1 MRLSKSIFYNLE
13 KLYLVLNRISDKEV
27 RVICKEIGILLESG
41 CEITKIFE
49 VIEGQSSKKVKNLLN
64 IVSNHIQKGNSIA
77 ESFQITGTF
86 SKFFISMIR
95 AGETSGNLDVIM
107 NDLSNYY
114 DKEHKLKMKI
124 INISI
129 YPIILI
135 ILSIVS
141 MIFILVFV
149 IPNFQVVFTSN
160 GIEAPL
166 ITRALIVISTIVT
179 NNLGFLMLSFILFLI
194 VTIYFFITNDK
205 IKRLINSLKFKVPF
219 IRRIN
224 QLVATTRFSRA
235 LSILISSGIQIVDAI
250 EMSASVVDNEFICER
265 LKISNNYIKKG
276 NGIGKSLNLANI
288 FPKLFISM
296 ANTGEESGKLD
307 KSLDVINKFY
317 ESELNN
323 KIEQIMK
330 FIEPILII
338 FMGLIIGIFIL
349 AMVIPMFDAVTSF

>member
-13 KLYLVLNRISDKEV
+13 KFYLVLNRISDKEV

-49 VIEGQSSKKVKNLLN
+49 IIESQSSKKVKKLLN
-64 IVSNHIQKGNSIA
+64 IVSNHIQKGNSIS

-86 SKFFISMIR
+86 SKFFISMVK
-95 AGETSGNLDVIM
+95 AGETSGNLDIIM
-107 NDLSNYY
+107 SDLSNYY
-114 DKEHKLKMKI
+114 DKEYKLKTKVVT
-124 INISI
+124 ISI

-135 ILSIVS
+135 ALSIIS
-141 MIFILVFV
+141 MIFIFIFV
-149 IPNFQVVFTSN
+149 IPNFQVVFASN
-160 GIEAPL
+160 GIEPPL
-166 ITRALIVISTIVT
+166 ITKVLMEMSTIVT
-179 NNLGFLMLSFILFLI
+179 NNLGYLTFSFILFLI
-194 VTIYFFITNDK
+194 GAIYFLITNNSV
-205 IKRLINSLKFKVPF
+205 KRLINSLKFKLPF
-219 IRRIN
+219 VRRIN

-235 LSILISSGIQIVDAI
+235 LSILISSGIQIVEAI
-250 EMSASVVDNEFICER
+250 DMSASVIDNEFIYER

-317 ESELNN
+317 ENELNN

-330 FIEPILII
+330 FIEPMLIV
-338 FMGLIIGIFIL
+338 FMGLIIGTFIL
-349 AMVIPMFDAVTSF
+349 AMVIPMFDAITSF

>member
-13 KLYLVLNRISDKEV
+13 KFYLVLNRISDKEV

-49 VIEGQSSKKVKNLLN
+49 VIESQSSKKVKKLLN
-64 IVSNHIQKGNSIA
+64 IVSNHIQKGNSIS

-86 SKFFISMIR
+86 SKFFISMVK
-95 AGETSGNLDVIM
+95 AGETSGNLDIIM
-107 NDLSNYY
+107 SDLSNYY
-114 DKEHKLKMKI
+114 DKEYKLKTKVVT
-124 INISI
+124 ISI

-135 ILSIVS
+135 ALSIIS
-141 MIFILVFV
+141 MIFIFIFV
-149 IPNFQVVFTSN
+149 IPNFQLVFASN
-160 GIEAPL
+160 GIEPPL
-166 ITRALIVISTIVT
+166 ITKVLMEMSTIVT
-179 NNLGFLMLSFILFLI
+179 NNLGYLTFSFILFLI
-194 VTIYFFITNDK
+194 GAIYFLITNNSV
-205 IKRLINSLKFKVPF
+205 KRLINSLKFKLPF
-219 IRRIN
+219 VRRIN

-235 LSILISSGIQIVDAI
+235 LSILISSGIQIVEAI
-250 EMSASVVDNEFICER
+250 DMSASVIDNEFIYER

-317 ESELNN
+317 ENELNN

-330 FIEPILII
+330 FIEPMLIV
-338 FMGLIIGIFIL
+338 FMGLIIGTFIL
-349 AMVIPMFDAVTSF
+349 AMVIPMFDAITSF

>member
-13 KLYLVLNRISDKEV
+13 KFYLILNRISDKEV

-49 VIEGQSSKKVKNLLN
+49 VIEGQSSKKVRNLLN

-77 ESFQITGTF
+77 DSFQVTGTF

-95 AGETSGNLDVIM
+95 AGETSGSLDIIM

-114 DKEHKLKMKI
+114 DKEYKLKMKI

-135 ILSIVS
+135 ALSIMS
-141 MIFILVFV
+141 MIFIFIFV
-149 IPNFQVVFTSN
+149 IPNFQVVFASN
-160 GIEAPL
+160 GIEPPL
-166 ITRALIVISTIVT
+166 ITRVLIGISTIVT
-179 NNLGFLMLSFILFLI
+179 NNIGYLMLSFLLFLI
-194 VTIYFFITNDK
+194 ATVYFLRTNDNVK
-205 IKRLINSLKFKVPF
+205 KLINSLKFKMPF
-219 IRRIN
+219 VRKIN
-224 QLVATTRFSRA
+224 QLVVTTRFSRA
-235 LSILISSGIQIVDAI
+235 LFILISSGIQIVEAI
-250 EMSASVVDNEFICER
+250 EMSASVVDNGFIYER
-265 LKISNNYIKKG
+265 LNISNNYIKKG
-276 NGIGKSLNLANI
+276 NSIGKSLNLANI

-296 ANTGEESGKLD
+296 TNTGEESGKLD

-349 AMVIPMFDAVTSF
+349 SMVIPMFDAVTSF

>member
-13 KLYLVLNRISDKEV
+13 KFYLVLNRISDKEV

-49 VIEGQSSKKVKNLLN
+49 IIESQSSKKVKKLLN
-64 IVSNHIQKGNSIA
+64 IVSNHIQKGNSIS

-86 SKFFISMIR
+86 SKFFISMVK
-95 AGETSGNLDVIM
+95 AGETSGNLDIIM
-107 NDLSNYY
+107 SDLSNYY
-114 DKEHKLKMKI
+114 DKEYKLKTKVVT
-124 INISI
+124 ISI

-135 ILSIVS
+135 ALSIIS
-141 MIFILVFV
+141 MIFIFIFV
-149 IPNFQVVFTSN
+149 IPNFQVVFASN
-160 GIEAPL
+160 GIEPPL
-166 ITRALIVISTIVT
+166 ITKVLMEMSTIVT
-179 NNLGFLMLSFILFLI
+179 NNLGYLIFSFILFLI
-194 VTIYFFITNDK
+194 GAIYFLITNNSV
-205 IKRLINSLKFKVPF
+205 KRLINSLKFKLPF
-219 IRRIN
+219 VRRIN

-235 LSILISSGIQIVDAI
+235 LSILISSGIQIVEAI
-250 EMSASVVDNEFICER
+250 DMSASVIDNEFIYER

-317 ESELNN
+317 ENELNN

-330 FIEPILII
+330 FIEPMLIV
-338 FMGLIIGIFIL
+338 FMGLIIGTFIL
-349 AMVIPMFDAVTSF
+349 AMVIPMFDAITSF

>member
-13 KLYLVLNRISDKEV
+13 KFYLVLNRISDKEV

-49 VIEGQSSKKVKNLLN
+49 IIESQSSKKVKKLLN
-64 IVSNHIQKGNSIA
+64 IVSNHIQKGNSIS

-86 SKFFISMIR
+86 SKFFISMVK
-95 AGETSGNLDVIM
+95 AGETSGNLDIIM
-107 NDLSNYY
+107 SDLSNYY
-114 DKEHKLKMKI
+114 DKEYKLKTKVVT
-124 INISI
+124 ISI

-135 ILSIVS
+135 ALSIIS
-141 MIFILVFV
+141 MIFIFIFV
-149 IPNFQVVFTSN
+149 IPNFQVVFASN
-160 GIEAPL
+160 GIEPPL
-166 ITRALIVISTIVT
+166 ITKVLMEMSTIVT
-179 NNLGFLMLSFILFLI
+179 NNLCYLTFSFILFLI
-194 VTIYFFITNDK
+194 GAIYFLITNNSV
-205 IKRLINSLKFKVPF
+205 KRLINSLKFKLPF
-219 IRRIN
+219 VRRIN

-235 LSILISSGIQIVDAI
+235 LSILISSGIQIVEAI
-250 EMSASVVDNEFICER
+250 DMSASVIDNEFIYER

-317 ESELNN
+317 ENELNN

-330 FIEPILII
+330 FIEPMLIV
-338 FMGLIIGIFIL
+338 FMGLIIGTFIL
-349 AMVIPMFDAVTSF
+349 AMVIPMFDAITSF

>member
-160 GIEAPL
+160 GIEPPL

-349 AMVIPMFDAVTSF
+349 AMVIPMFNAVTSF

>member
-13 KLYLVLNRISDKEV
+13 KFYLVLNRISDKEV

-49 VIEGQSSKKVKNLLN
+49 IIESQSSKKVKKLLN
-64 IVSNHIQKGNSIA
+64 IVSNHIQKGNSIS

-86 SKFFISMIR
+86 SKFFISMVK
-95 AGETSGNLDVIM
+95 AGETSGNLDIIM
-107 NDLSNYY
+107 SDLSNYY
-114 DKEHKLKMKI
+114 DKEYKLKTKVVT
-124 INISI
+124 ISI

-135 ILSIVS
+135 ALSIIS
-141 MIFILVFV
+141 MIFIFISI
-149 IPNFQVVFTSN
+149 IPNFQVVFASN
-160 GIEAPL
+160 GIEPPL
-166 ITRALIVISTIVT
+166 ITKVLMEMSTIVT
-179 NNLGFLMLSFILFLI
+179 NNLGYLTFSFILFLI
-194 VTIYFFITNDK
+194 GAIYFLITNNSV
-205 IKRLINSLKFKVPF
+205 KRLINSLKFKLPF
-219 IRRIN
+219 VRRIN

-235 LSILISSGIQIVDAI
+235 LSILISSGIQIVEAI
-250 EMSASVVDNEFICER
+250 DMSASVIDNEFIYER

-276 NGIGKSLNLANI
+276 NGIGESLNLANI

-317 ESELNN
+317 ENELNN

-330 FIEPILII
+330 FIEPMLIV
-338 FMGLIIGIFIL
+338 FMGLIIGTFIL
-349 AMVIPMFDAVTSF
+349 AMVIPMFDAITSF